1 MRLSKKVTTIF
12 GIALVVIVVLL
23 YVYVLPVV
31 NKVNEDLNAYETRVA
46 YRDNYKLHTTP
57 LSKDVVDDICSKL
70 EIKVSSENCKPNVV
84 VYAPELFD
92 EIKVY
97 FKDLPNQDK
106 TYDIVQDKLGAYL
119 VYCENPDPEGDYR
132 CLYDIRRDEVY
143 PIFFYFD
150 KDGFYWRLIANIGG
164 S

>member
-23 YVYVLPVV
+23 YVYVLPFV
-31 NKVNEDLNAYETRVA
+31 NKVNQGLNAYETRVA

-57 LSKDVVDDICSKL
+57 LPKNVVDDICSKL
-70 EIKVSSENCKPNVV
+70 EIKTSSENCKPNAV

-97 FKDLPNQDK
+97 FRDLPNQDK
-106 TYDIVQDKLGAYL
+106 TYDIVQDKLGTYL
-119 VYCENPDPEGDYR
+119 VYCENPDSDGNYVCHYDLRGD
-132 CLYDIRRDEVY
+132 DVY
-143 PIFFYFD
+143 PVAFFFN
-150 KDGFYWRLIANIGG
+150 KAGFYYRIIANIGG